1 MSAKSSAPESEEELA
16 RHAEKK
22 AKQKAARDRMLAKRQ
37 GEKGLLL
44 VHTGAGKGKTTAA
57 IGLILRALGNGMRVG
72 LVQYVKGRWPSGE
85 RAALARFSDLLTI
98 KLMGE
103 GFTWETQ
110 DRERDRAA
118 AERAF
123 AASVAFLTDPHIA
136 LVVLDELNIVL
147 RDGILPIEPVLEAL
161 AKRPPAQHVV
171 ITGRNAPPALI
182 EAADLVTEMTLVKH
196 PFRAGIKAQKGI
208 EF

>member
-1 MSAKSSAPESEEELA
+1 MSTEDAEDLA
-16 RHAEKK
+16 RHAAKK

-44 VHTGAGKGKTTAA
+44 VHTGTGKGKTTAA

-72 LVQYVKGRWPSGE
+72 MVQFVKGRWPSGE
-85 RAALARFSDLLTI
+85 RVALERFSELLTI
-98 KLMGE
+98 KVMGE

-118 AERAF
+118 AEHAWD
-123 AASVAFLTDPHIA
+123 ASATFLTDPDIA

-147 RDGILPIEPVLEAL
+147 RDEVLPLAPVLQAL
-161 AKRPPAQHVV
+161 ANRPARQHVV
-171 ITGRNAPPALI
+171 ITGRNAPLALI
-182 EAADLVTEMTLVKH
+182 ESADLVTEMTLVKH
-196 PFRAGIKAQKGI
+196 PFRAGIKAQRGI